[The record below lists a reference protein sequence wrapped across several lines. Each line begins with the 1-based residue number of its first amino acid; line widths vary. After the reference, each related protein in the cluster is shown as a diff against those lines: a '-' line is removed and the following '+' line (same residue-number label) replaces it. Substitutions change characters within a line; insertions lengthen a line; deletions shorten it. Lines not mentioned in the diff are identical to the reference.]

1 MGFLDALS
9 KPAKPMLGLDIS
21 SSAVKLIELS
31 QSADRY
37 KVESYRVMPLPAN
50 TVVEKNIAD
59 IQALADT
66 LERLVARSGT
76 KLTDTAVAVSGSSVI
91 TKEIELPA
99 GLSDLQMETQIE
111 VEADQYIPYLME
123 EVSFDFDV
131 IGPVDNNP
139 DLVRVLL
146 AACRQ
151 ENVEHR
157 REALEMA
164 GLIPKVVDVEGF
176 AIERA
181 YRLMMEQFDQV
192 GDQVVAIADIGATML
207 TFTVLLDGKT
217 IYNREQLFGGR
228 QLTEEIQRRYGL
240 SWEEAGEAKRK
251 GGLPE
256 DYRSEVMEPF
266 TESLIQHINR
276 SLQFFY
282 SSSNYNYID
291 QLLLAGGVSAI
302 EGLVSQVEEAVNLP
316 TSIANTV
323 ANMEVSSSINRA
335 SLDKVP
341 WDQALEIVLKAKGLD
356 KRQEGN
362 VLMVAP
368 AAEIA
373 EQERLQVEANK
384 QLQELAPLETAFVRI
399 KYADAAEIFE
409 LFTADEDQQ
418 GYSGG
423 SAGGR
428 EGNATTSIL
437 SQRGSAIVD
446 ERTNTIILTD
456 TEEKINEFR
465 RLITEIDV
473 PIKQVLIEARIVI
486 ANTDF
491 KKELGVTWGLAG
503 IDKLSGGQFSSATGD
518 RSLGF
523 SGRRSGLTPGAGV
536 VETFTYQADEV
547 DTAGPDGQVGTP
559 DDTVVVT
566 QNYDF
571 GLGDSLAVDL
581 GVSDPTGSFS
591 LGYLTDSFLIDLE
604 LSALESD
611 GYGEIVSQPKVLT
624 GDKQQAV
631 IKSGTEIA
639 FQKATYSGATS
650 VEFKEA
656 ALQLEVT
663 PQITPD
669 NRIIMDLLVSQDSVG
684 AFTPTGEP
692 SIDITQI
699 ETQALV
705 GDGQTLVLGGIFQT
719 EEVNGTEKVPMLG
732 DIPFLGKLFRND
744 LRNIEKRE
752 ILIFIT
758 PKIIDDNL
766 LDR

>member
-1 MGFLDALS
+1 VQSQLAKKKYPLSFENARDAVVVSDGSRTRLIVN
-9 KPAKPMLGLDIS
+9 LNE
-21 SSAVKLIELS
+21 SAPFITRIESDRLMVKVGADQTANATSAMPIASTYAQGSDDRRADFTELS
-31 QSADRY
+31 A
-37 KVESYRVMPLPAN
+37 
-50 TVVEKNIAD
+50 
-59 IQALADT
+59 ALT
-66 LERLVARSGT
+66 GV
-76 KLTDTAVAVSGSSVI
+76 
-91 TKEIELPA
+91 
-99 GLSDLQMETQIE
+99 
-111 VEADQYIPYLME
+111 
-123 EVSFDFDV
+123 DF
-131 IGPVDNNP
+131 
-139 DLVRVLL
+139 
-146 AACRQ
+146 
-151 ENVEHR
+151 R
-157 REALEMA
+157 RDAQGA
-164 GLIPKVVDVEGF
+164 GLIKLDLSDPAVNIDINKTGSKIRLEFYQTELPDHLDRRLDVVDFATPVTAIDTMQLGSTTVVTIEAEGQYDYLAYQADKQYMVSVKPLTAAEVELHNKKFDFTGDRLSLNF
-176 AIERA
+176 QDIEVRSV
-181 YRLMMEQFDQV
+181 LQL
-192 GDQVVAIADIGATML
+192 IAD
-207 TFTVLLDGKT
+207 FT
-217 IYNREQLFGGR
+217 
-228 QLTEEIQRRYGL
+228 
-240 SWEEAGEAKRK
+240 
-251 GGLPE
+251 
-256 DYRSEVMEPF
+256 
-266 TESLIQHINR
+266 SLN
-276 SLQFFY
+276 
-282 SSSNYNYID
+282 
-291 QLLLAGGVSAI
+291 
-302 EGLVSQVEEAVNLP
+302 LVASDTV
-316 TSIANTV
+316 TGSITL
-323 ANMEVSSSINRA
+323 R
-335 SLDKVP
+335 LDKVP

-409 LFTADEDQQ
+409 LFTADDSQSGQ
-418 GYSGG
+418 SGG
-423 SAGGR
+423 AT

-437 SQRGSAIVD
+437 SERGSAIVD

-456 TEEKINEFR
+456 TEEKINEFK
-465 RLITEIDV
+465 RLISEIDV

-503 IDKLSGGQFSSATGD
+503 LDKLSGGQFSSASGD

-547 DTAGPDGQVGTP
+547 EVDDGPDGLPFTA
-559 DDTVVVT
+559 DDITTVT

-581 GVSDPTGSFS
+581 GVSNPTGSFS
-591 LGYLTDSFLIDLE
+591 LGYLTDNFLIDLE

-639 FQKATYSGATS
+639 YQKATSSGATS
-650 VEFKEA
+650 IEFKEA
-656 ALQLEVT
+656 VLQLEVT

-719 EEVNGTEKVPMLG
+719 EEVKGTEKVPMLG